1 MMKKTVF
8 LLILMISSTISIAQS
23 NDYVLAE
30 NYFRNSEY
38 SKALQ
43 VYKKLVRKSPHTT
56 TYLSR
61 LITCYQELGNF
72 VALEKLLSD
81 KLKRKP
87 NLPFLNVY
95 IGNNYE
101 RQKNTELAQKY
112 YNAAL
117 ASIDK
122 QPNYGGT
129 IARIF
134 KNYNKLDFA
143 IAAYKRTSLN
153 NKNANYSFQIAQIY
167 GEKGDFK
174 FMFEEYINYVDS
186 NVNYLNT
193 VKKYTSKYI
202 NEDSENEN
210 NILFKKALLR
220 KSASNPKN
228 IWNDLLSWLFITQ
241 KQYSKALIQQKA
253 LFSRD
258 PDYLSGISE
267 LGEIAFNNTDYDTA
281 QSCFNFVIENT
292 NYVSDKFNAMYMN
305 LLILIKIEDENI
317 EEKFNAIFKEHGFN
331 SNTLFIQIAYADYLT
346 FKKNNPNQAYL
357 VLEKALAFAENKFQK
372 ANIKLKLGDVLVYQN
387 KFNKALIYFSQ
398 IQTTL
403 EDHHLAQK
411 ARFKV
416 AQTSYFKSDFKWS
429 KAQLK
434 ILKGSATQ
442 LIANDA
448 ADLFLIIS
456 DNEPKDSIPTGL
468 KKYAQAEL
476 LAYQNKTKEAIN
488 LLNEVITTYKN
499 QDIEDEALFKQAS
512 LYTKDQKYQEAIT
525 NYEKIIALNAQ
536 GILVDDT
543 YFNVAEIYNNK
554 LNNTE
559 KASEYYQKIIFEHPS
574 SIYLVDARKKY
585 RLLRGDNI

>member
-1 MMKKTVF
+1 MKKNIF
-8 LLILMISSTISIAQS
+8 LLILLVVSTFSFAQS

-61 LITCYQELGNF
+61 LITCYQELGNY
-72 VALEKLLSD
+72 VALEELLSK
-81 KLKRKP
+81 KLKQKP
-87 NLPFLNVY
+87 KLPFLNVFV
-95 IGNNYE
+95 GNNYE
-101 RQKNTELAQKY
+101 RQKKT
-112 YNAAL
+112 AL
-117 ASIDK
+117 AEKHYNLAIESIDK
-122 QPNYGGT
+122 NPNYGVS
-129 IARIF
+129 IARLF
-134 KNYNKLDFA
+134 KNYNKLDLA
-143 IAAYKRTSLN
+143 IEAYKRTTLK

-167 GEKGDFK
+167 GEKGNFK

-186 NVNYLNT
+186 NAKYLNT
-193 VKKYTSKYI
+193 VKRYTSKYI
-202 NEDSENEN
+202 NDDSENEN

-228 IWNDLLSWLFITQ
+228 IWNDLLSWLFINQ
-241 KQYSKALIQQKA
+241 KQYGKAFIQQKA
-253 LFSRD
+253 LFTRD
-258 PDYLSGISE
+258 PDYLSGISD
-267 LGEIAFNNTDYDTA
+267 LGEIAYENNNYETA
-281 QSCFNFVIENT
+281 KKCFDFVIGNT
-292 NYVSDKFNAMYMN
+292 NYLSDKFNAIYMN
-305 LLILIKIEDENI
+305 LLIFIETDEENI
-317 EEKFNAIFKEHGFN
+317 EERFNEIFKEHGIN

-346 FKKNNPNQAYL
+346 FKKNDPNKAYL
-357 VLEKALAFAENKFQK
+357 VLEKALEFSENKFQK

-403 EDHHLAQK
+403 EDHFLAQK

-416 AQTSYFKSDFKWS
+416 AQTSYFKSDFKWA

-456 DNEPKDSIPTGL
+456 DNEPKDSIATGL
-468 KKYAQAEL
+468 KKYANAEL
-476 LAYQNKTKEAIN
+476 LSYQNKTKEAITI
-488 LLNEVITTYKN
+488 LDELITTFKG
-499 QDIEDEALFKQAS
+499 QSIEDEALFKQAS
-512 LYTKDQKYQEAIT
+512 LYTKEEKYQEAIL
-525 NYEKIIALNAQ
+525 NYEKIIAIDAQ
-536 GILVDDT
+536 GILIDDT
-543 YFNVAEIYNNK
+543 YFKLAEVYNNK
-554 LNNTE
+554 LNESE
-559 KASEYYQKIIFEHPS
+559 KASKYYQKIIFEHPS
-574 SIYLVDARKKY
+574 SIYLVDARKKF